1 MAVNPKY
8 YALETERLKCRK
20 ICMDDA
26 EVWQELFTPDFNRN
40 FVGLQ
45 DREGSNLELAKYWL
59 SFQTKREESGEYG
72 QLAILEKE
80 TNKFVGVAGIIER
93 NMDELDLFEVTYS
106 LLPNYRGMGYA
117 SEITRAFL
125 SFANQEFVGKNIG
138 SIIHLGNDP
147 SIAVAE
153 KLGFAYSRTVRMFDK
168 DFLLYLK

>member
-1 MAVNPKY
+1 MAVNQKY

-20 ICMDDA
+20 ISPEDA
-26 EVWQELFTPDFNRN
+26 EVWQDLFTPDFNRN

-45 DREGSNLELAKYWL
+45 DKEGTKLELAAYWL
-59 SFQTKREESGEYG
+59 SFQTKREENGEYG

-106 LLPNYRGMGYA
+106 LLPNFRGMGYA
-117 SEITRAFL
+117 SEITREFL
-125 SFANQEFVGKNIG
+125 SFANQEFIGKNIG

-147 SIAVAE
+147 SITVAE
-153 KLGFAYSRTVRMFDK
+153 KLGFTYSQNVRMFNK